1 MSTPAPPV
9 TALQDVASAKAW
21 LARQPQANATQLQAA
36 LATEIARLNQ
46 GAATPAARLSILEFL
61 REAVSFAQGECV
73 KKFSGRALPLAPHEQ
88 FAYEASRT
96 LWQLLGERAQ
106 GLYHLDS
113 NSAEAWRFD
122 ELVLALKAHFVRDW
136 QVEVTE
142 SYRHDQRLL
151 GDEERMPPLSQRLVR
166 P

>member
-1 MSTPAPPV
+1 MLAALDGWQQSEGKVAASRLWTPACSFMED
-9 TALQDVASAKAW
+9 TA
-21 LARQPQANATQLQAA
+21 QA
-36 LATEIARLNQ
+36 
-46 GAATPAARLSILEFL
+46 
-61 REAVSFAQGECV
+61 
-73 KKFSGRALPLAPHEQ
+73 
-88 FAYEASRT
+88 

-122 ELVLALKAHFVRDW
+122 ELALALKAHFARDW
-136 QVEVTE
+136 QVTVTE

-151 GDEERMPPLSQRLVR
+151 GDEARMPPLSQRLVR